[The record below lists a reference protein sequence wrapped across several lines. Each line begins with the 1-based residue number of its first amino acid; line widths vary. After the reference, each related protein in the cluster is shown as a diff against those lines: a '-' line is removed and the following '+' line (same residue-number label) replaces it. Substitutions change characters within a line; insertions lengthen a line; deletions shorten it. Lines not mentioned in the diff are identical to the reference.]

1 MTRSNLFADI
11 PEQLDSE
18 RFQTLLQ
25 CHNILIERIISPPA
39 TRSEPFLQS
48 QDEWI
53 AVLQGWAVI
62 ESGGQTVTLNSGDTL
77 FIPSNTPHQVM
88 DTSTTPL
95 CIWLAVH
102 IHRSR
107 DQDE

>member
-11 PEQLDSE
+11 PDQLGSE
-18 RFQTLLQ
+18 LFQTLLQ
-25 CHNILIERIISPPA
+25 CRNILIERIISPPA
-39 TRSEPFLQS
+39 TRSKQLLQS

-62 ESGGQTVTLNSGDTL
+62 ENDNQTVTLKPGDTL

-88 DTSTTPL
+88 DTSQTPL

-107 DQDE
+107 DQNE